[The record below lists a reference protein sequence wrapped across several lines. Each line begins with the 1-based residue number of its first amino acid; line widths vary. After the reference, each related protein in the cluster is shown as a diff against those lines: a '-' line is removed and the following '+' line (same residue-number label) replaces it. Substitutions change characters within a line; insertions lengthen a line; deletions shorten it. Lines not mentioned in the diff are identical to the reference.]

1 MQQNPARD
9 TLKLSSSFRR
19 VPTRVLPPSVVW
31 PNRRLSSGWF
41 RRKGKLYSLIHEWR
55 GMSLWLRAH
64 TLPDRPWAGLFY
76 RDFVTSW
83 RGWSSLCRCS
93 FVAYGSR
100 SQCWLQC
107 LYTWPGAAILN
118 CSVVWSASIH
128 SLPAEVSAQLFHTR
142 KLGLKCQVPEA
153 STCDA
158 QTTSKT
164 RQSTKERKKKKVRL
178 YSIAQILYL
187 SSGIC

>member
-19 VPTRVLPPSVVW
+19 VPTGVLPPSVVW

-41 RRKGKLYSLIHEWR
+41 RSKGKLYSLIHEWR

-64 TLPDRPWAGLFY
+64 TLPDRPWAGLFD

-83 RGWSSLCRCS
+83 RGWSSLGRFS
-93 FVAYGSR
+93 FVAYGSG
-100 SQCWLQC
+100 SQCWVQC
-107 LYTWPGAAILN
+107 LYTWPAAAILN
-118 CSVVWSASIH
+118 GNVVWSTSVH
-128 SLPAEVSAQLFHTR
+128 SLPAEVSAQLFHTT

-153 STCDA
+153 STCGAKQQVKLDKA
-158 QTTSKT
+158 Q
-164 RQSTKERKKKKVRL
+164 RKEKKKKRL
-178 YSIAQILYL
+178 DYIQ
-187 SSGIC
+187 